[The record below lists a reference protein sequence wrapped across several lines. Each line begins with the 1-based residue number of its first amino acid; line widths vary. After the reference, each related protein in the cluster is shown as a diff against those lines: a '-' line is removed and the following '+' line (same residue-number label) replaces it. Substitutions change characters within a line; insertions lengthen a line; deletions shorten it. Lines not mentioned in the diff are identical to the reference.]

1 MQLHT
6 NSENHINW
14 QKCDA
19 PNWPHSRARQI
30 VTILT
35 EQQQPLSFIF
45 VAYFQSNGKQ
55 RWMFNKCN
63 CTIAVANGTVAV
75 MTESQVTS
83 NSKDTIYYW
92 QNYTKLYFLFFAG
105 ENRSKFSEGP
115 AQDGRRP
122 QISGACSGNYDFLKM
137 LRLLIVFF

>member
-1 MQLHT
+1 
-6 NSENHINW
+6 
-14 QKCDA
+14 
-19 PNWPHSRARQI
+19 
-30 VTILT
+30 
-35 EQQQPLSFIF
+35 
-45 VAYFQSNGKQ
+45 
-55 RWMFNKCN
+55 MFNKCN

-83 NSKDTIYYW
+83 NSKDTIW
-92 QNYTKLYFLFFAG
+92 SLIGKNYTKLYFLFFAG

-122 QISGACSGNYDFLKM
+122 QISGAGSGNYDFLKM